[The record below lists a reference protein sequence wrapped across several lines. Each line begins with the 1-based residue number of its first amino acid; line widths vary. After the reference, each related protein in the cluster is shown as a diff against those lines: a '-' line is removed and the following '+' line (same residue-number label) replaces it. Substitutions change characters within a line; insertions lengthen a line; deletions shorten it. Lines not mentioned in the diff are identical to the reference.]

1 MHKGSG
7 YQNGHREPMEP
18 EDEYQRN
25 GFNYFEQD
33 QYAQEQNG
41 HYHEE
46 HQYYQ
51 EEQAYSQ
58 EEQDGAYY
66 QGNEQHGQYEPRQQ
80 QQQQA
85 VYSPRLMED
94 GEEPPSLSPRFDAPE
109 GIEDSTPYMKHKDS
123 LVREQLGYPLG
134 EDLDE
139 HESVIGGD
147 DAALDLAELEQLQEE
162 AERMKGLG
170 NKHMAAQVSFG

>member
-1 MHKGSG
+1 
-7 YQNGHREPMEP
+7 MEP

-46 HQYYQ
+46 QQYYQ

-66 QGNEQHGQYEPRQQ
+66 QGNEQHGQYEQWQ

-170 NKHMAAQVSFG
+170 NKHMAAQVSFD